1 MPKKI
6 IKLYIDNTTFV
17 SYNLCKEGDNMRNEK
32 KNCECCKAIDSICCV
47 DEVGFMIQ
55 KLVRAFQLFERD
67 QIKTHGFTTSQ
78 CYTILELYK
87 SGSLAMNELSERMN
101 LNSSTMT
108 RILDNLVRDNY
119 ISRDK
124 DESDRRIVVVSL
136 TDAGREAAKDLDIAV
151 KEYYK
156 KIIANIPEGQVE
168 DVLKSVN
175 ILQNAFEKANPNC
188 C

>member
-1 MPKKI
+1 MHDI
-6 IKLYIDNTTFV
+6 EYD
-17 SYNLCKEGDNMRNEK
+17 CQ
-32 KNCECCKAIDSICCV
+32 CHKAIDDNCCI
-47 DEVGFMIQ
+47 DEVGLMIQ
-55 KLVRAFQLFERD
+55 KLVRVFQLFERD

-87 SGSLAMNELSERMN
+87 SGSLTMNELSEKMN

-108 RILDNLVRDNY
+108 RILDNLVRDKY

-124 DESDRRIVVVSL
+124 DEFDRRIVLVSL
-136 TDAGREAAKDLDIAV
+136 TDTGSEIAKKLDIAV

-156 KIIANIPEGQVE
+156 KIIENIPEGQVE
-168 DVLKSVN
+168 DVLKSVS
-175 ILQNAFEKANPNC
+175 ILQKAFEKANPNC